1 MNKNESLKI
10 KLKLNKEY
18 FKNNNVKYNK
28 IN

>member
-10 KLKLNKEY
+10 KLKLNEGC
-18 FKNNNVKYNK
+18 FKNNNIKYDK